1 MIQKELNLIY
11 GFLYDLCN
19 KSRKITLLGF
29 NQLKQINYKEDGSPV
44 TRFDFEAEN
53 IIRKAISKK
62 FPNHNILSEENLS
75 VNNCSDYTWIIDPID
90 GTKSFI
96 IGRPLWGTMIG
107 LIYKNKPI
115 IGIVD
120 FPCLGQTWLGD
131 NSFCYLNKKK
141 YKSIRSFDVTLSDA
155 VIASTDPDLFEK
167 NNFKKFEK
175 IKALTKRNCWSG
187 DCHNYLLLANGGI
200 DIVVEENLSSY
211 DILPLV
217 PILKSQKILIS
228 DWSGKDINF
237 KFDKNIKYQV
247 LASVNSNI
255 HKDLIKIL

>member
-11 GFLYDLCN
+11 GFLYELCN

-107 LIYKNKPI
+107 LIYNAR
-115 IGIVD
+115 
-120 FPCLGQTWLGD
+120 
-131 NSFCYLNKKK
+131 Y
-141 YKSIRSFDVTLSDA
+141 A
-155 VIASTDPDLFEK
+155 
-167 NNFKKFEK
+167 
-175 IKALTKRNCWSG
+175 
-187 DCHNYLLLANGGI
+187 
-200 DIVVEENLSSY
+200 
-211 DILPLV
+211 
-217 PILKSQKILIS
+217 
-228 DWSGKDINF
+228 
-237 KFDKNIKYQV
+237 
-247 LASVNSNI
+247 
-255 HKDLIKIL
+255 